1 MRFSCAHHDVDGR
14 RRGRGAFTLI
24 EIMVVVAIIGL
35 VAAMGLPS
43 ILKALQKE
51 GMRKAISDVT
61 DTFKTARANA
71 IMHNQKVAVVFHPG
85 DKTFEAEGGKAEHSG
100 LVAASKLPDGVDFAM
115 LDINQQ
121 DFGASEWA
129 KVFFYPNGTSDEL
142 TIVLHDR
149 TEWRKI
155 TLEFSTGVPRVS
167 DVNK

>member
-1 MRFSCAHHDVDGR
+1 
-14 RRGRGAFTLI
+14 
-24 EIMVVVAIIGL
+24 
-35 VAAMGLPS
+35 
-43 ILKALQKE
+43 
-51 GMRKAISDVT
+51 
-61 DTFKTARANA
+61 
-71 IMHNQKVAVVFHPG
+71 
-85 DKTFEAEGGKAEHSG
+85 
-100 LVAASKLPDGVDFAM
+100 M